1 MTDNRFQEPMQ
12 NHEGRQ
18 SSNGSDPLITVVL
31 PIYNVAKWLDTCI
44 QSIVEQ
50 TYRNLQIILVD
61 DGSTDESPTI
71 CERWAAKDSRINVV
85 HQRNAGLSAARNTGL
100 RLRKGEYI
108 CFVDSDDYVEHDYVK
123 RMLDTAHA
131 EQADMVVCNVR
142 KEDENG
148 DTPAEE
154 ADPSF
159 ETKTLTSRQ
168 YMIYAIQSSWK
179 HIVAWNKLYRSE
191 IWNNLTYPVGK
202 IHEDEFVFAQLVVRC
217 HRVACI
223 DDVLYHYVQR
233 DGSIM
238 NKNCSIRNLD
248 KIEALCQ
255 RLLFLD
261 ENGFNECLLNTFND
275 IIANFMW
282 AENNLRSDMQAQQ
295 RLHSLSSQAQALFP
309 ICFKSPMS
317 WFGKTKVLFCLIF
330 SPLSYAIFINRLHH
344 LIKMA
349 FRCLGWVKDDRR

>member
-1 MTDNRFQEPMQ
+1 MTDSRFQEPTQ

-18 SSNGSDPLITVVL
+18 SSNGSNPLITVVL

-44 QSIVEQ
+44 QSIVKQ

-71 CERWAAKDSRINVV
+71 CERWAAKDNRINVV
-85 HQRNAGLSAARNTGL
+85 HQQNAGLSAARNTGL
-100 RLRKGEYI
+100 RLRKGEYV
-108 CFVDSDDYVEHDYVK
+108 CFVDSDDYVEHDYVQ
-123 RMLDTAHA
+123 RMLDTALA

-154 ADPSF
+154 ADPGF

-168 YMIYAIQSSWK
+168 YMIYAMQSSWK

-191 IWNNLTYPVGK
+191 IWDDLTYPVGK

-217 HRVACI
+217 RRVACI
-223 DDVLYHYVQR
+223 NDVLYHYVQH
-233 DGSIM
+233 DGSIT
-238 NKNCSIRNLD
+238 NEKYSIRNLD

-255 RLLFLD
+255 RFLFLD
-261 ENGFNECLLNTFND
+261 EKGFNECLLNAFND
-275 IIANFMW
+275 IITNFMR
-282 AENNLRSDMQAQQ
+282 AENNLRGDTQARQ
-295 RLHSLSSQAQALFP
+295 RLQSLSIRGRKFCL
-309 ICFKSPMS
+309 ICLQQPSSLLQKIKF
-317 WFGKTKVLFCLIF
+317 LFCLAS
-330 SPLSYAIFINRLHH
+330 SPLAYAKFVNRLRH
-344 LIKMA
+344 
-349 FRCLGWVKDDRR
+349 R

>member
-1 MTDNRFQEPMQ
+1 MQ

-44 QSIVEQ
+44 QSIVKQ

-71 CERWAAKDSRINVV
+71 CERWAAKDNRINVV
-85 HQRNAGLSAARNTGL
+85 HQQNAGLSAARNTGL
-100 RLRKGEYI
+100 RLRKGEYV
-108 CFVDSDDYVEHDYVK
+108 CFVDSDDYVEHDYVQ
-123 RMLDTAHA
+123 RMLDTALA

-154 ADPSF
+154 ADPGF

-168 YMIYAIQSSWK
+168 YMIYAMQSSWK

-191 IWNNLTYPVGK
+191 IWDDLTYPVGK

-217 HRVACI
+217 RRVACI
-223 DDVLYHYVQR
+223 NDVLYHYVQH
-233 DGSIM
+233 DGSIT
-238 NKNCSIRNLD
+238 NEKYSIRNLD

-255 RLLFLD
+255 RFLFLD
-261 ENGFNECLLNTFND
+261 EKGFNECLLNTFND
-275 IIANFMW
+275 IITNFMR
-282 AENNLRSDMQAQQ
+282 AENNLRGDTQARQ
-295 RLHSLSSQAQALFP
+295 RLQSLSIRGRKFCL
-309 ICFKSPMS
+309 ICLQQPSSFLQKIK
-317 WFGKTKVLFCLIF
+317 FLFCLAS
-330 SPLSYAIFINRLHH
+330 SPLAYAKFVNRLRH
-344 LIKMA
+344 
-349 FRCLGWVKDDRR
+349 R

>member
-1 MTDNRFQEPMQ
+1 MTDSRFQEPMQ

-71 CERWAAKDSRINVV
+71 CEHWAAKDSRINVV

-148 DTPAEE
+148 DAPAEE

-168 YMIYAIQSSWK
+168 YMIYAMQSSWK

-217 HRVACI
+217 RRVACI
-223 DDVLYHYVQR
+223 NDVLYHYVQH
-233 DGSIM
+233 DDSIT
-238 NKNCSIRNLD
+238 NEKYSIRNLD

-255 RLLFLD
+255 RFLFLD
-261 ENGFNECLLNTFND
+261 EKGFNECLLNTFND
-275 IIANFMW
+275 IIGNFMR
-282 AENNLRSDMQAQQ
+282 AENNLRGDTQARQ
-295 RLHSLSSQAQALFP
+295 RLQSLSIRGRKFCL
-309 ICFKSPMS
+309 ICLQQPSSLLQKIKF
-317 WFGKTKVLFCLIF
+317 LFCLAS
-330 SPLSYAIFINRLHH
+330 SPLAYAKFVNRLRH
-344 LIKMA
+344 
-349 FRCLGWVKDDRR
+349 R